1 MQINFEYKT
10 KMYINRPIQT
20 VKTVPF
26 VISNITKMDLSQSTY
41 RKEHAI
47 YKQETKSLPNYF
59 FKVKAL
65 HLQSNVI

>member
-10 KMYINRPIQT
+10 KMYINRPIQS

-26 VISNITKMDLSQSTY
+26 VISNITMMDLSQSTY

-47 YKQETKSLPNYF
+47 
-59 FKVKAL
+59 
-65 HLQSNVI
+65 